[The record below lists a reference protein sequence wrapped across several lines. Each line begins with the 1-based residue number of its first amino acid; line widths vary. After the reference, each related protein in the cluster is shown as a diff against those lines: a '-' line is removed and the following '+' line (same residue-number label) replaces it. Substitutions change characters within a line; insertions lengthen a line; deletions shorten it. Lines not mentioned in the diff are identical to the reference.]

1 MSLKFSTYSLTLF
14 FIFMLFT
21 FLYKTQLGRK
31 SKCFIFMG
39 TVTLALLAFLFDP
52 VTAWEKNGNY
62 TDLYRFYRDM
72 DAFREYGWNGAA
84 FYFQTAYNNIPVIK
98 MLVFCVAKSGVYGL
112 LAAMSAALVYGLT
125 ANTLT
130 RERCHFLLDD
140 RSIVMAFMVFVA
152 LTNYKVMITNVRM
165 PIGMALFFL
174 LSYLDLVEGKRN
186 LFLALGYI
194 CLPAIHSIFLVFL
207 LLRLLLQFSNRY
219 SMKAILLMAI
229 FSGSLLSVFSRIL
242 ELFSSKSYIANIL
255 YKIDFYTRGDKAAY
269 FETPIV
275 VLGLIKVLLIVF
287 LLQFYRKRMEKIL
300 KLRKMYDFS
309 CIFTAFSIGS
319 IWNYYLFMRTTN
331 YLCFLVAFWTALLF
345 YQRRQT
351 RKTKQMTF
359 SLGEFFVLLATIAH
373 LGYYFL
379 SYQYR
384 VLCF

>member
-1 MSLKFSTYSLTLF
+1 
-14 FIFMLFT
+14 
-21 FLYKTQLGRK
+21 
-31 SKCFIFMG
+31 
-39 TVTLALLAFLFDP
+39 
-52 VTAWEKNGNY
+52 
-62 TDLYRFYRDM
+62 
-72 DAFREYGWNGAA
+72 
-84 FYFQTAYNNIPVIK
+84 
-98 MLVFCVAKSGVYGL
+98 
-112 LAAMSAALVYGLT
+112 
-125 ANTLT
+125 
-130 RERCHFLLDD
+130 
-140 RSIVMAFMVFVA
+140 
-152 LTNYKVMITNVRM
+152 
-165 PIGMALFFL
+165 
-174 LSYLDLVEGKRN
+174 
-186 LFLALGYI
+186 
-194 CLPAIHSIFLVFL
+194 
-207 LLRLLLQFSNRY
+207 
-219 SMKAILLMAI
+219 MAI

>member
-52 VTAWEKNGNY
+52 VTAWEKNGSY

-165 PIGMALFFL
+165 PIGMALFFC
-174 LSYLDLVEGKRN
+174 LVILIWWKGRETYFW
-186 LFLALGYI
+186 LWAI
-194 CLPAIHSIFLVFL
+194 SACLRF
-207 LLRLLLQFSNRY
+207 
-219 SMKAILLMAI
+219 
-229 FSGSLLSVFSRIL
+229 
-242 ELFSSKSYIANIL
+242 
-255 YKIDFYTRGDKAAY
+255 TR
-269 FETPIV
+269 
-275 VLGLIKVLLIVF
+275 
-287 LLQFYRKRMEKIL
+287 
-300 KLRKMYDFS
+300 
-309 CIFTAFSIGS
+309 
-319 IWNYYLFMRTTN
+319 
-331 YLCFLVAFWTALLF
+331 
-345 YQRRQT
+345 
-351 RKTKQMTF
+351 
-359 SLGEFFVLLATIAH
+359 FF
-373 LGYYFL
+373 
-379 SYQYR
+379 
-384 VLCF
+384 